1 MASLVAADFDAE
13 QQAAWWPHLQ
23 AAFVGERLLRDR
35 REAPADE
42 IDIALVANPPVGSL
56 RGLPKLRLIQSLWAG
71 VDRLLSD
78 ASVPANV
85 PLARMVDPAMNAQMA
100 QTALWAVT
108 GLHRAFFDYARQQR
122 QATWRQWPLRHA
134 ADTTVAVLGMGE
146 MGRASARRLAE
157 EGYRVLGWSREQ
169 RAGSTSDS
177 APAPASASASMSDSM
192 SNSISETA
200 SAATSAL
207 AAVELHA
214 GQPAL
219 EYVLARADVVVNLLP
234 LTADTRHLFDARRL
248 AQLPRGASLVNLA
261 RGAHVDERALL
272 AALDTGHLR
281 HAVLDVFE
289 VEPLPP
295 THLFWSHPSVTV
307 LPHVAAQTDPSSASR
322 IAARNVAALRAG
334 SPLLHL
340 VDRQRGY

>member
-1 MASLVAADFDAE
+1 MAILIAADFDAE
-13 QQAAWWPHLQ
+13 QWATWWPHLQ
-23 AAFVGERLLRDR
+23 AAFTGERLLRDR
-35 REAPADE
+35 REAAADE
-42 IDIALVANPPVGSL
+42 IDIALVANPPFGSL
-56 RGLPKLRLIQSLWAG
+56 RNLPKLRLIQSLWAG

-78 ASVPANV
+78 ASVPAHV
-85 PLARMVDPAMNAQMA
+85 PIARMVDPAMNAQMA

-108 GLHRAFFDYARQQR
+108 GLHRAFFDCGRQQR

-134 ADTTVAVLGMGE
+134 ADTTVAVLGMGQ

-169 RAGSTSDS
+169 RAGSTADL
-177 APAPASASASMSDSM
+177 ASASASASASDSM
-192 SNSISETA
+192 SNSIFDTA
-200 SAATSAL
+200 SAVTRAL
-207 AAVELHA
+207 ANVELQA

-219 EYVLARADVVVNLLP
+219 DHVLARADIVVNLLP
-234 LTADTRHLFDARRL
+234 LTADTRHLFDASRL

-261 RGAHVDERALL
+261 RGAHVDEPALL

-289 VEPLPP
+289 VEPLPT
-295 THLFWSHPSVTV
+295 THPFWSHPSVTV

-334 SPLLHL
+334 SLLGHL